1 MQPISPD
8 GPVRLAVT
16 IDDLFLWKGTPMPP
30 ERSALRTARE
40 LTDAFSRHGIQG
52 VYSFSNTA
60 PPEEDRSLYRVF
72 DHWCEQGHHVS
83 NHTHRHPSL
92 NWIDPQTYI
101 DDIEQTEKLIGPWAS
116 LAPTRYFR
124 YCMDMWGDTAEKQ
137 EAVEAYLRREGYTS
151 TPLSV
156 WFYDHAWIVPYWR
169 AFKKKDREAQAW
181 LRRSFVDT
189 AVDQLRVQA
198 AAARQMFGRDPVHI
212 WLSHG
217 TPIAGEC
224 MDEVLDRFSAANVEF
239 VSLEEAMADPMYAR
253 QPVVTG
259 RFRNM
264 VQKWAEAKGL
274 NISNVPPAV
283 LAEVEAVASIEGEST
298 EEVFG
303 RILVQLCDTV
313 GGEFSWPGW
322 D

>member
-1 MQPISPD
+1 MEPISPD

-16 IDDLFLWKGTPMPP
+16 IDDLFLWNGTPVPP
-30 ERSALRTARE
+30 ERSPQRTARE
-40 LTDAFSRHGIQG
+40 LTAAFDNHGIKG

-60 PPEEDRSLYRVF
+60 PPESDPDLYRVF
-72 DHWCEQGHHVS
+72 DHWCEQGHYVS

-92 NWIDPQTYI
+92 NWIDAQTYI
-101 DDIEQTEKLIGPWAS
+101 DDIEKTEELIAPWAS

-124 YCMDMWGDTAEKQ
+124 YCMDMWGDTKEKQ
-137 EAVEAYLRREGYTS
+137 DGVEAYLKREGYTS
-151 TPLSV
+151 SPLSV

-169 AFKKKDREAQAW
+169 AFKKDDREAQAY
-181 LRRSFVDT
+181 LRRTFVDT
-189 AVDQLRVQA
+189 AVEQLRTQA
-198 AAARQMFGRDPVHI
+198 AAARTMFGRDPVHI

-224 MDEVLDRFSAANVEF
+224 MDEILDTFSAANVEF
-239 VSLEEAMADPMYAR
+239 VSLESAMADPMYAE
-253 QPVVTG
+253 QPVVTD

-264 VQKWAEAKGL
+264 VQKWAEAKGVA
-274 NISNVPPAV
+274 IPNVPPAI
-283 LAEVEAVASIEGEST
+283 LAEVEAAAPIDGYST
-298 EEVFG
+298 EEIFG
-303 RILVQLCDTV
+303 EILVRLCEDV

>member
-8 GPVRLAVT
+8 GPIRLAVT
-16 IDDLFLWKGTPMPP
+16 IDDLFLWKGTPVPP
-30 ERSALRTARE
+30 ERSPLRTAKE
-40 LTDAFSRHGIQG
+40 LTLAFERHGIEG

-60 PPEEDRSLYRVF
+60 PPEDDPALYQVF
-72 DHWCEQGHHVS
+72 DHWSEQGHYVA

-92 NWIDPQTYI
+92 NWIEPATYI
-101 DDIEQTEKLIGPWAS
+101 DDIEYTEKLIDRWSS

-124 YCMDMWGDTAEKQ
+124 YCMDMWGDTPEKQ
-137 EAVEAYLRREGYTS
+137 EAVEAYLQRSGYTS
-151 TPLSV
+151 SPVSA

-169 AFKKKDREAQAW
+169 AFKKRDRDAQAW
-181 LRRSFVDT
+181 LRQSFVDT
-189 AVDQLRVQA
+189 AVEQLRTQA
-198 AAARQMFGRDPVHI
+198 TAARQMFGRDPAQI

-224 MDEVLDRFSAANVEF
+224 MDQILDTFAAANVEF
-239 VSLEEAMADPMYAR
+239 VSLEEAMADPMYAT
-253 QPVVTG
+253 QPVVTE

-264 VQKWAEAKGL
+264 VQKWAQAKGVTIP
-274 NISNVPPAV
+274 NMPPAI
-283 LAEVEAVASIEGEST
+283 LAEVESIAEIEGEST

-303 RILVQLCDTV
+303 DILVRLCDDV
-313 GGEFSWPGW
+313 GGDFSWPGW